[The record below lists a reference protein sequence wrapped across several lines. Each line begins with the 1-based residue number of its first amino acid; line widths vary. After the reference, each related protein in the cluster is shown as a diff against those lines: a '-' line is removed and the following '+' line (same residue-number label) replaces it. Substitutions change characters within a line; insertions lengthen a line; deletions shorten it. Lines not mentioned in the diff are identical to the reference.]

1 MASAELGLVVLLEKP
16 AAVTPDDLDELAA
29 AARRLDARIGVGHV
43 LRFTP
48 FWQTVHEVVSSG
60 TIGRLVTM
68 AIEENIG
75 YWHFAHS
82 YVRGIWRRADLA
94 SPMVLAKTCHDLDLI
109 RWLAGGPPKT
119 VSSVGGLSY
128 FTAENAP
135 PDAPDRC
142 LDGCPHAE
150 TCAFYAPRFYVD
162 RLRDVQGWPVSL
174 LGPDTSP
181 AGRVEALR
189 TGPYGRC
196 VFRGDNDV
204 ADHQQT
210 VMEFAGGG

>member
-48 FWQTVHEVVSSG
+48 FWQTVYEVVSSG

-82 YVRGIWRRADLA
+82 YVRGNWRRADLA

-128 FTAENAP
+128 
-135 PDAPDRC
+135 
-142 LDGCPHAE
+142 
-150 TCAFYAPRFYVD
+150 
-162 RLRDVQGWPVSL
+162 
-174 LGPDTSP
+174 SP
-181 AGRVEALR
+181 AKKRTTGRPRQV
-189 TGPYGRC
+189 PGRLPA
-196 VFRGDNDV
+196 R
-204 ADHQQT
+204 
-210 VMEFAGGG
+210 